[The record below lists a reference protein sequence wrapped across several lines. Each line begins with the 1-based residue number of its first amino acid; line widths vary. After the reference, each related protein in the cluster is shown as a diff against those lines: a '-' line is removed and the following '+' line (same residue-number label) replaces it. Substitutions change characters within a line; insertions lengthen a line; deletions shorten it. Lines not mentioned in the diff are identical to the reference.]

1 MIWEVLQK
9 VVFKWPNTLI
19 QKLTKFKKLMSRGIS
34 MLMLIGLQSC
44 NTSKKD
50 ISYLSES
57 IEPPSTFIATKS
69 DYQTN
74 PVEPNSIIMGYLID
88 GYKPTDEQFKNL
100 SHIGISFL
108 RADNIKGDVVMAD
121 GWDNIDDVISSAHKN
136 DVKAIISFGGG
147 SYIVTSELM
156 GVKKNRQNL
165 IKNIVRF
172 MVTHK
177 LDGFDCDWEPSW
189 LNDKKEMESVNNAI
203 NHHYIKFIKE
213 LRIAIDAE
221 FGKGEKSF
229 SAAVMNANNIWY
241 SSKKQISHFPQNGWW
256 HFLDWVALM
265 NYDNDL
271 GAKHSTFE
279 SVYGP
284 NGSVKYWNSFGVPLE
299 KIVTGIPFYARA
311 GWGEE
316 WLFYKDIVKMNTYL
330 SFETDFIMHKK
341 NSLNEKEYG
350 FNGKSTIVK
359 KVQENKKLNLPG
371 IMFWQLAGDV
381 EINSEYS
388 LLRVINK
395 NLN

>member
-1 MIWEVLQK
+1 MNV
-9 VVFKWPNTLI
+9 
-19 QKLTKFKKLMSRGIS
+19 GIS
-34 MLMLIGLQSC
+34 ILILIGLHSC

-50 ISYLSES
+50 ISYLKES

-88 GYKPTDEQFKNL
+88 GYKPTDDQFKNL

-108 RADNIKGDVVMAD
+108 RADNIKGDVVMTD
-121 GWDNIDDVISSAHKN
+121 GWDNIDEVVSSAHKN

-172 MVTHK
+172 MAKHN

-189 LNDKKEMESVNNAI
+189 LDDKKEMESVNNAI
-203 NHHYIKFIKE
+203 SHHYIKFIKE

-241 SSKKQISHFPQNGWW
+241 SDQKQISHFPQNGWW

-316 WLFYKDIVKMNTYL
+316 WLFYKDIVKMNTNL
-330 SFETDFIMHKK
+330 SFETDFIMYKK
-341 NSLNEKEYG
+341 NGLNEKEYG
-350 FNGKSTIVK
+350 FNGKNTIVK

-381 EINSEYS
+381 EVNSKYS
-388 LLRVINK
+388 LLRAINK
-395 NLN
+395 NLK

>member
-1 MIWEVLQK
+1 
-9 VVFKWPNTLI
+9 
-19 QKLTKFKKLMSRGIS
+19 
-34 MLMLIGLQSC
+34 
-44 NTSKKD
+44 
-50 ISYLSES
+50 
-57 IEPPSTFIATKS
+57 
-69 DYQTN
+69 
-74 PVEPNSIIMGYLID
+74 
-88 GYKPTDEQFKNL
+88 
-100 SHIGISFL
+100 
-108 RADNIKGDVVMAD
+108 
-121 GWDNIDDVISSAHKN
+121 
-136 DVKAIISFGGG
+136 
-147 SYIVTSELM
+147 M

-172 MVTHK
+172 MAKHN

-189 LNDKKEMESVNNAI
+189 LDDKKEMESVNNAI
-203 NHHYIKFIKE
+203 SHHYIKFIKE

-241 SSKKQISHFPQNGWW
+241 SDQKQISHFPQNGWW

-284 NGSVKYWNSFGVPLE
+284 YGSVKYWNSFGVPLE

-316 WLFYKDIVKMNTYL
+316 WLFYKDIVKMNTNL
-330 SFETDFIMHKK
+330 SFETDFIMYKK

-350 FNGKSTIVK
+350 FNGKNTIVK

-381 EINSEYS
+381 EVNSEHS
-388 LLRVINK
+388 LLRAINK